1 MVGLFTPF
9 CLMKRSNFKAFI
21 FYLKNNKKIL
31 VQIDLT
37 KAFNNVLTQHTQL
50 VDSNGNATLTR
61 HYCDLYIDR
70 ILKNIDATHVVY
82 SPSQKC
88 FLLIGKD
95 SQFDQMLPEN
105 YLNYTELLALS
116 DIIGVVGTKYMLE
129 QVNTLIYENLIK
141 IKAIVSQNKEVLQ
154 SLRINFDRPDM
165 MKDLYRRLESK
176 LISFF
181 FY

>member
-1 MVGLFTPF
+1 
-9 CLMKRSNFKAFI
+9 
-21 FYLKNNKKIL
+21 
-31 VQIDLT
+31 
-37 KAFNNVLTQHTQL
+37 
-50 VDSNGNATLTR
+50 
-61 HYCDLYIDR
+61 
-70 ILKNIDATHVVY
+70 
-82 SPSQKC
+82 
-88 FLLIGKD
+88 LIGKD